1 MVFEE
6 QLPLFGIPL
15 CLGFR
20 GNAAGFNLG
29 TAALCHQVNILP
41 STQSNFCCERSISS
55 QRWCGPPLG
64 TRRNIS
70 KV

>member
-6 QLPLFGIPL
+6 QLPLFDIPL

-29 TAALCHQVNILP
+29 TATLCHQMNILP
-41 STQSNFCCERSISS
+41 STQSNFCCERFTSGK
-55 QRWCGPPLG
+55 RWCGPPP
-64 TRRNIS
+64 
-70 KV
+70 